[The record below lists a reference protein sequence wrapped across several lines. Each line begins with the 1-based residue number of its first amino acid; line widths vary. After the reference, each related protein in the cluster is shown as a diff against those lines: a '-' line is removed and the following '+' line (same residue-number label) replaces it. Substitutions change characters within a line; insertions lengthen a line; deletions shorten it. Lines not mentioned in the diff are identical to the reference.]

1 MKKYLIEMLPIN
13 NICSDFEIIACDEN
27 DLFRKLFIL
36 QVLNYNSVEEFEEF
50 ENAPYSFL
58 DPLKCKET
66 FLINSKVI
74 SILDKNE
81 NKFLFSYF

>member
-50 ENAPYSFL
+50 ENLPYSVL

-66 FLINSKVI
+66 FLVNSKVV
-74 SILDKNE
+74 SILNKTD
-81 NKFLFSYF
+81 NKFVLSYF

>member
-1 MKKYLIEMLPIN
+1 MRKYLIEMLPIN

-50 ENAPYSFL
+50 ENLPYSVL

-66 FLINSKVI
+66 FLVNSKVV
-74 SILDKNE
+74 SILNKTD
-81 NKFLFSYF
+81 NKFVLSYF

>member
-1 MKKYLIEMLPIN
+1 MKRYLIEMLPIN

-36 QVLNYNSVEEFEEF
+36 HVLNYNSVEEFEEF
-50 ENAPYSFL
+50 ENSPYSVL

-66 FLINSKVI
+66 FLVNSKVI
-74 SILDKNE
+74 SILDKTE
-81 NKFLFSYF
+81 NKFLLSCF

>member
-1 MKKYLIEMLPIN
+1 MKKYFIERLPIN
-13 NICSDFEIIACDEN
+13 NICIDFEIIACDEN

-36 QVLNYNSVEEFEEF
+36 QVVKYSSVEEFEEF

-58 DPLKCKET
+58 DPRECKEN
-66 FLINSKVI
+66 FLLNSKVV

-81 NKFLFSYF
+81 NKFLISYF

>member
-1 MKKYLIEMLPIN
+1 MKTYFIETLPTN
-13 NICSDFEIIACDEN
+13 NICTDFEMIACNEN

-50 ENAPYSFL
+50 ENSPYSFL
-58 DPLKCKET
+58 DPFECKET
-66 FLINSKVI
+66 FLVNSKVI

-81 NKFLFSYF
+81 NKFLLSYF